1 MRALR
6 SRYTDQ
12 VSTLMFT
19 AFAEI
24 YNVKTGIVKILCGKA
39 IFDRSSTFEV
49 SALFAGGFN
58 IAVQ

>member
-12 VSTLMFT
+12 VSTLIST

-24 YNVKTGIVKILCGKA
+24 YNAKTGIVKILCGKA
-39 IFDRSSTFEV
+39 IFDQASTFEV
-49 SALFAGGFN
+49 SALLAGGFN
-58 IAVQ
+58 VAAQ